1 MAESFSFDVVSD
13 FERQELV
20 NTLDQVKREI
30 SQRYDLKD
38 TDTKVDLDKENIF
51 IITNSELTLNAVNDI
66 IRQKAIKRNLS
77 LKIFDYGEIEMVSGN
92 RVKQTILLKQGIKQE
107 IAKKISKDIRDQ
119 IKKINVS
126 INGETL
132 RVASKSKN
140 DLQLAIKLVSQLE
153 ESLNIP
159 LFVKETLDK
168 IKENNDDQDFF
179 SAIKLCKKKKIGPHR
194 SEDNRP
200 IFFNA
205 YPAVRPDT
213 PAPITAIFLN
223 TRLP

>member
-13 FERQELV
+13 FDRQELV

-30 SQRYDLKD
+30 SQRYDLKG
-38 TDTKVDLDKENIF
+38 TDTSVDLDKENIF
-51 IITNSELTLNAVNDI
+51 IITNSELTLNSVNDI

-77 LKIFDYGEIEMVSGN
+77 LKIFDYGEIEMVTGN
-92 RVKQTILLKQGIKQE
+92 RIKQTILLKQGIKQE
-107 IAKKISKDIRDQ
+107 IAKKISKNIRDQ

-140 DLQLAIKLVSQLE
+140 DLQMAIKIVSELE

-159 LFVKETLDK
+159 LKA
-168 IKENNDDQDFF
+168 NNF
-179 SAIKLCKKKKIGPHR
+179 R
-194 SEDNRP
+194 
-200 IFFNA
+200 
-205 YPAVRPDT
+205 
-213 PAPITAIFLN
+213 
-223 TRLP
+223 

>member
-13 FERQELV
+13 FDRQELV

-38 TDTKVDLDKENIF
+38 TDTLVDLDKENIF

-77 LKIFDYGEIEMVSGN
+77 LKIFDYGDIEIVSGN

-107 IAKKISKDIRDQ
+107 IAKKISKNIRDQ

-132 RVASKSKN
+132 RVSSKS
-140 DLQLAIKLVSQLE
+140 L
-153 ESLNIP
+153 SLIH
-159 LFVKETLDK
+159 
-168 IKENNDDQDFF
+168 I
-179 SAIKLCKKKKIGPHR
+179 
-194 SEDNRP
+194 
-200 IFFNA
+200 
-205 YPAVRPDT
+205 
-213 PAPITAIFLN
+213 
-223 TRLP
+223 

>member
-13 FERQELV
+13 FDRQELI
-20 NTLDQVKREI
+20 NTLDQVRREI
-30 SQRYDLKD
+30 AQRYDLKG
-38 TDTKVDLDKENIF
+38 TDTSVELDKENIF

-77 LKIFDYGEIEMVSGN
+77 LKIFDYGQIEMVSGN
-92 RVKQTILLKQGIKQE
+92 KLKQTILLKQGIKQE
-107 IAKKISKDIRDQ
+107 IAKKISKNIRDQ

-132 RVASKSKN
+132 RVTSKSKN

-159 LFVKETLDK
+159 LKA
-168 IKENNDDQDFF
+168 NNF
-179 SAIKLCKKKKIGPHR
+179 R
-194 SEDNRP
+194 
-200 IFFNA
+200 
-205 YPAVRPDT
+205 
-213 PAPITAIFLN
+213 
-223 TRLP
+223 